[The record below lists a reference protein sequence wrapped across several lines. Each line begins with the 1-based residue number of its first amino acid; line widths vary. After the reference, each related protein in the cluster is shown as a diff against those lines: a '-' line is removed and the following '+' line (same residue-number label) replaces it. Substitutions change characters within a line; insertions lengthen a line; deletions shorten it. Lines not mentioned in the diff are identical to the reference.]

1 MSNSTQAHNLYNLL
15 VAAGATGVTR
25 ADIATHLGVSEGS
38 VPVYIFGLKKF
49 FSAEIDNIKDGRK
62 VVAYKLTN
70 ASDIEVPSHRLYR
83 RNDNGAVILSNPS
96 AGVTKPVKATKTK
109 VTKVAKKKAA
119 KVVNVTKP
127 KSKKIIIDDGD
138 VAILDKDLEIS
149 EFTDA
154 ELNDIRSTLGL

>member
-15 VAAGATGVTR
+15 VAAGTTGVTR
-25 ADIATHLGVSEGS
+25 ADIAVHLGVSEGS

-70 ASDIEVPSHRLYR
+70 ASDIEVPSHRLFR
-83 RNDNGAVILSNPS
+83 RNDNGAVVLSNPNTS
-96 AGVTKPVKATKTK
+96 VTKPVKATKTK
-109 VTKVAKKKAA
+109 MTKAAKKKAA
-119 KVVNVTKP
+119 KVVSVTKP
-127 KSKKIIIDDGD
+127 KSKKVVDDGD
-138 VAILDKDLEIS
+138 IAILDKDLEIS

>member
-15 VAAGATGVTR
+15 VAAGSNGVSR
-25 ADIATHLGVSEGS
+25 SDIATHLGVSEGS

-49 FSAEIDNIKDGRK
+49 FSAEIENVKNGRK
-62 VVAYKLTN
+62 VVAYKLIN
-70 ASDIEVPSHRLYR
+70 ASDIEVPSHRLFR
-83 RNDNGAVILSNPS
+83 RNDNGAVVLSNPN
-96 AGVTKPVKATKTK
+96 AGVTKPVKAIKTK
-109 VTKVAKKKAA
+109 MTKVAKKKAA
-119 KVVNVTKP
+119 KVVNVPKP
-127 KSKKIIIDDGD
+127 KNKKIVVDDGD

>member
-25 ADIATHLGVSEGS
+25 ADIAMHLGVSEGS

-70 ASDIEVPSHRLYR
+70 AADIEVPSHRLFR
-83 RNDNGAVILSNPS
+83 RNDNGAVVLSNPNAS
-96 AGVTKPVKATKTK
+96 VTKPVKATKTK
-109 VTKVAKKKAA
+109 MTKAAKKKAA
-119 KVVNVTKP
+119 KVVSVIKP
-127 KSKKIIIDDGD
+127 KSKKVVDDGD
-138 VAILDKDLEIS
+138 IAILDKDLEIS

>member
-15 VAAGATGVTR
+15 VAAGTTGVTR
-25 ADIATHLGVSEGS
+25 ADIAVHLGVSEGS

-83 RNDNGAVILSNPS
+83 RNDNGAVVLSNPNTS
-96 AGVTKPVKATKTK
+96 VTKPVNATKTK
-109 VTKVAKKKAA
+109 MTKAAKKKAA
-119 KVVNVTKP
+119 KVVSVTKP
-127 KSKKIIIDDGD
+127 KSKKIVDDGD
-138 VAILDKDLEIS
+138 IAILDKDLEIS